1 MLISSVCYLNGMK
14 SNQSL
19 TRQEIIMNWMTS
31 LAVAC
36 LKLFAVSAVATPSPT
51 TVTQAASR
59 QTFLQTQRRRPADDG
74 VPTTGEQPIR
84 GDAHCA
90 RSVHTM
96 EGHCGGPWDPIF
108 PPHGHPLGAPRR
120 PRARTTRSST
130 PSSPGN
136 RGCTRV
142 LPPRS
147 AATCSGTW
155 RRTCLRCL
163 MSISESCPCTR
174 PSRARSCTA

>member
-1 MLISSVCYLNGMK
+1 
-14 SNQSL
+14 
-19 TRQEIIMNWMTS
+19 MNWMTS

-36 LKLFAVSAVATPSPT
+36 LLLFAVSAVATPSPT

-120 PRARTTRSST
+120 PRGAQSTELASSD
-130 PSSPGN
+130 SREKGIDSNDSQKSALVPG
-136 RGCTRV
+136 RMR
-142 LPPRS
+142 
-147 AATCSGTW
+147 
-155 RRTCLRCL
+155 
-163 MSISESCPCTR
+163 
-174 PSRARSCTA
+174 